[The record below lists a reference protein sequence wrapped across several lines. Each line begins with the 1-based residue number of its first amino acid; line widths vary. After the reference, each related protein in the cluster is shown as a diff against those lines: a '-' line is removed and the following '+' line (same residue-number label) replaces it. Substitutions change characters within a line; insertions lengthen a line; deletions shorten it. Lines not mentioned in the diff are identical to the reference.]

1 MSSVETK
8 TCADSTAASAPAAPG
23 RRGFLTTLGAVTAG
37 VALGQLAGCAGGSSL
52 PAAMGASNMDATILG
67 AAATAEA
74 LASVMYDNI
83 IKTSPAYARLKAS
96 GNINDQAYLVAGREQ
111 EAIHYATLVGA
122 GGVPLATTFYFPNN
136 MFSDSTFA
144 TTINTLVTLE
154 DTFIAAY
161 LIAIRDFSSNGTK
174 ELAGQILGVEA
185 EHRAF
190 ARVIAAD
197 LGLASTTGQSG
208 VPELVNGP
216 SHAANNLAYERTF
229 SNKFNSINDIVN
241 ALKPFVTAGDSGFS
255 PTPYAFNTT
264 ANYYL
269 SESPTVTL
277 DRTTP

>member
-1 MSSVETK
+1 MPPFAPKRVK
-8 TCADSTAASAPAAPG
+8 STG
-23 RRGFLTTLGAVTAG
+23 
-37 VALGQLAGCAGGSSL
+37 
-52 PAAMGASNMDATILG
+52 D
-67 AAATAEA
+67 A

-83 IKTSPAYARLKAS
+83 IKTSPAYARLKSS

-122 GGVPLATTFYFPNN
+122 GGVPLATTFYFPTN

-144 TTINTLVTLE
+144 TTINTLVALE

-216 SHAANNLAYERTF
+216 TRGQQFGLRTHLQQQ
-229 SNKFNSINDIVN
+229 I
-241 ALKPFVTAGDSGFS
+241 
-255 PTPYAFNTT
+255 
-264 ANYYL
+264 
-269 SESPTVTL
+269 
-277 DRTTP
+277 